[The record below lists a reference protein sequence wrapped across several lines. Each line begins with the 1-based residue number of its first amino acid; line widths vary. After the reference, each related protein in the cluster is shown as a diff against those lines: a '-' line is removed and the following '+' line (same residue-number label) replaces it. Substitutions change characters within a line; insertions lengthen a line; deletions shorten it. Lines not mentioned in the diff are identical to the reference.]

1 MGTITVNLQGNGGQS
16 DSFDWSVLSTTQ
28 LHRDHPYITSSNS
41 TCTSLQYT
49 SNIYFK
55 EKYLQQAGAE
65 LCQAQEKLGLAK
77 SDLSSNFFWL
87 SSLCLGHFG
96 IYMHKKNIVHNEKN
110 VFTFLH

>member
-28 LHRDHPYITSSNS
+28 FHRDHPYITSSNS

-55 EKYLQQAGAE
+55 EKYLQQARAE
-65 LCQAQEKLGLAK
+65 LCQAQEKLGPVK
-77 SDLSSNFFWL
+77 SDLSSKKLWL
-87 SSLCLGHFG
+87 SSTGCSFEFG
-96 IYMHKKNIVHNEKN
+96 KRQANEAVRIYSRPGPE
-110 VFTFLH
+110 

>member
-28 LHRDHPYITSSNS
+28 LHIHRDHPYITSSNS

-55 EKYLQQAGAE
+55 EKYLQQARAE

-77 SDLSSNFFWL
+77 SDLSSKKSWL
-87 SSLCLGHFG
+87 SS
-96 IYMHKKNIVHNEKN
+96 I
-110 VFTFLH
+110 

>member
-55 EKYLQQAGAE
+55 EKYLQQARAE
-65 LCQAQEKLGLAK
+65 LCQAQEKLGLTK
-77 SDLSSNFFWL
+77 SDLSS
-87 SSLCLGHFG
+87 
-96 IYMHKKNIVHNEKN
+96 KKNIGGTPCPRGVDFTG
-110 VFTFLH
+110 VFFGKKRKVLRIA

>member
-55 EKYLQQAGAE
+55 EKYLQQARAE

-77 SDLSSNFFWL
+77 SDLSSKL
-87 SSLCLGHFG
+87 SQV
-96 IYMHKKNIVHNEKN
+96 KKKIKKIQCKGFDTYFCSNDPR
-110 VFTFLH
+110 